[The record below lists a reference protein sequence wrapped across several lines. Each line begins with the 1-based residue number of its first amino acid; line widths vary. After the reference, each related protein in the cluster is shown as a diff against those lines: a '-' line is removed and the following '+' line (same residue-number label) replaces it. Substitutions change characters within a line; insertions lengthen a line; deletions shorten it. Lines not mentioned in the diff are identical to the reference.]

1 MTPAPPS
8 GRFDGRDFLFPIRV
22 YYEDTDL
29 SGFVY
34 HGTYVA
40 FFERGRSEALRA
52 AGLTHSYL
60 LSLEPPAVMVVRRME
75 IEFIRPALIDDA
87 LVVRSVMEEARG
99 ARMVIRQQIER
110 DGDVIAKAWLEAA
123 LISMNGG
130 PRRFPADVMEKLKA
144 WIGPSTP

>member
-1 MTPAPPS
+1 MTLSPPE
-8 GRFDGRDFLFPIRV
+8 GRFDGSDFLFPIRV

-29 SGFVY
+29 SGYVY

-60 LSLEPPAVMVVRRME
+60 LTLDPPAVMVVRHMQ
-75 IEFIRPALIDDA
+75 IDFLRPALIDDA

-110 DGDVIAKAWLEAA
+110 DGEVLARAHLEAA
-123 LISMNGG
+123 LITMNGG
-130 PRRFPADVMEKLKA
+130 PRRFPPDVMEKLRA
-144 WIGPSTP
+144 WIKPSTP